1 MRLVVDAN
9 VLISALIRDG
19 KSREIILS
27 DVFELVCPEYLGDE
41 IYRHREYIAR
51 KSGLTPDEVSLLFN
65 LLLRRI
71 KSVPEI
77 SYKDEWEQDGTIIK
91 SDPDDVPYVACF
103 LALKCDGIWT
113 NDTHFSE
120 GRGLIVYKTDALL
133 RMMKDR

>member
-1 MRLVVDAN
+1 MRIVVDAN

-41 IYRHREYIAR
+41 LYRHREYIAK
-51 KSGLTPDEVSLLFN
+51 KSGLTPDEVALLFN

-71 KSVPEI
+71 KTVPEI
-77 SYKDEWEQDGTIIK
+77 SYKDELKEAGSIIK

-120 GRGLIVYKTDALL
+120 GSRLIVYKTDALL
-133 RMMKDR
+133 RRMKDH